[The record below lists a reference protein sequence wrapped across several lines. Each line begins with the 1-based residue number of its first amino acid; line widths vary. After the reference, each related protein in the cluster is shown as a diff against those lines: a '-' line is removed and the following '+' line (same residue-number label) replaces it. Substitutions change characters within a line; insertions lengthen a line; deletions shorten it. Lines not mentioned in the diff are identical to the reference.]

1 MPGSA
6 PLPAADPA
14 PVAQLLAL
22 CPAHARTPLLDVG
35 QLADKAGV
43 AQLFVKDERARM
55 GLGSFK
61 ALGAA
66 YAIAREAAEAGGPWE
81 TALSGRTFV
90 TASAGNHGLSVAA
103 GARLFGARAR
113 IFLARTVPEGFAARL
128 ADKGAEVVRAGAT
141 YEQSMAAAER
151 AAEEGDDTLLSD
163 SSWPGYIELPWR
175 VMEG

>member
-22 CPAHARTPLLDVG
+22 CPAHARTPLLDVA
-35 QLADKAGV
+35 QFADKAGV

-103 GARLFGARAR
+103 GARLFGARAQV
-113 IFLARTVPEGFAARL
+113 FLSETVPEGFAARL
-128 ADKGAEVVRAGAT
+128 RSKGAEVIRAGTT
-141 YEQSMAAAER
+141 YGESMAAAETL
-151 AAEEGDDTLLSD
+151 AAETGRTLLSD
-163 SSWPGYIELPWR
+163 SSWQGYTALPWR
-175 VMEG
+175 VME